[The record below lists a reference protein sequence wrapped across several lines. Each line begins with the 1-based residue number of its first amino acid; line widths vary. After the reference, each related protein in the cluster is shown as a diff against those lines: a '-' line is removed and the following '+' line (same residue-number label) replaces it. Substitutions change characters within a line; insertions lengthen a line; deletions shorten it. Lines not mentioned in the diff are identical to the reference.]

1 MAATGKPVTDHPSP
15 PVLTA
20 DELSTYL
27 RIHRS
32 TVYRMIR
39 HREIPF
45 FRMGTDYRFSREAID
60 EWRKAQEAQSA
71 LPSPPSRRGKPR
83 NV

>member
-1 MAATGKPVTDHPSP
+1 MEGSGKTIPDPSP
-15 PVLTA
+15 PVLTV

-39 HREIPF
+39 HRGIPF
-45 FRMGTDYRFSREAID
+45 FRVGTDYRFSRQAID
-60 EWRKAQEAQSA
+60 EWRKAQEYKPGAT
-71 LPSPPSRRGKPR
+71 GKNR
-83 NV
+83 